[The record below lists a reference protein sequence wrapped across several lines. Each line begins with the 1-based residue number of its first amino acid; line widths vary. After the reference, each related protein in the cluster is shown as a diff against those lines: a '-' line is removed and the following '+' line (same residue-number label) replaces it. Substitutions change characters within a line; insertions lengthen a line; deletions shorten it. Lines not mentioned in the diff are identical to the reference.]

1 LPWCIDT
8 APVEQQNVPACLR
21 PDTVPGQEES
31 LRIRLVSI
39 ALLFVVLATMS
50 ASAGT
55 SAGILYDNGFVCPG
69 ACIDA
74 WTLNM
79 GFAVSDSFFATENS
93 RVTGFDIWTWEFP
106 GDRVLRLSWEISSSE
121 LGGGTIYGQGT
132 ALVQD
137 KFIAINEY
145 GFAIDKVTLT
155 GLSVNIPAG
164 SSWLTLDNAVTLD
177 HNPVYWD
184 ENSGG
189 GCESPGCPSHAFFSQ
204 VGTIPSETFDIRGF
218 RTGTDEDGLNSSP
231 EPSSLLMLVSG
242 VLAVGATI
250 GRRLL

>member
-1 LPWCIDT
+1 MRL
-8 APVEQQNVPACLR
+8 
-21 PDTVPGQEES
+21 
-31 LRIRLVSI
+31 RLVWL
-39 ALLFVVLATMS
+39 ALFFPLLAAIS

-106 GDRVLRLSWEISSSE
+106 GDRVLRLSWEISSSQ

-137 KFIAINEY
+137 KFIAVNEY
-145 GFAIDKVTLT
+145 GFDIDKVTLT
-155 GLSVNIPAG
+155 GLSVNLPAG
-164 SSWLTLDNAVTLD
+164 TSWLTLDNAVTLD

-184 ENSGG
+184 ENSGAF
-189 GCESPGCPSHAFFSQ
+189 CQSPGCPSQAWDSQ

-218 RTGTDEDGLNSSP
+218 RTGGNEDGLNTSP
-231 EPSSLLMLVSG
+231 EPSSLLLFASG
-242 VLAVGATI
+242 VLAI
-250 GRRLL
+250 GTTLRRGLR